1 MKVTRLALDGAL
13 LLQPALHQ
21 DSRGFFAETFRRS
34 VAAEHGFDLDY
45 VQENVSYSTR
55 PGTIRGLHW
64 QANPQAQAKLVRVN
78 SGAVLDVI
86 VDIRRNSPT
95 YGSRLAVE
103 LDAASLTQLF
113 VPMGFAHGL
122 CTLQPDTVMA
132 YRVSAYFSRDHE
144 RGIRWDDP
152 QLKIDWPVAA
162 EDAIVSAKDRALPL
176 FRNIEGFV

>member
-1 MKVTRLALDGAL
+1 MKVTRLALDRAL
-13 LLQPALHQ
+13 LIQPALHQ
-21 DSRGFFAETFRRS
+21 DPRGFFVETFRRS

-64 QANPQAQAKLVRVN
+64 QASPQAQAKLVRVN

-86 VDIRRNSPT
+86 VDIRRCSPT
-95 YGSRLAVE
+95 YGSQLAVK
-103 LDAASLTQLF
+103 LDAASLNQLF
-113 VPMGFAHGL
+113 VPTGFAHGL
-122 CTLQPDTVMA
+122 CTLEPDTVVA
-132 YRVSAYFSRDHE
+132 YRVSAYFSREHE

-162 EDAIVSAKDRALPL
+162 EDAIVSDKDRALPL